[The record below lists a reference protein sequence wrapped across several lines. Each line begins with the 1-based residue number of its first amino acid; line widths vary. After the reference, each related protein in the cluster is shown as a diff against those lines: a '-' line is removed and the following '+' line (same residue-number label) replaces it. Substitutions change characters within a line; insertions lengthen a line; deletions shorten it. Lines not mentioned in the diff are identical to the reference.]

1 MNVYHGTS
9 AANGRRILREGIKP
23 RRVVRGRNILLSPG
37 NFEAPSHPDAV
48 YLAFYWA
55 PMYAILATTKH
66 RENLCLVEI
75 QLDKLNEE
83 KLIPDED
90 FLCFIGASLFAQDE
104 TYQPTTEEIRTFAIE
119 AMTTYRGLWAKS
131 LEEWSACAYLGTV
144 PGSAVRRVIFI
155 NWSEIER
162 YEAYMAKRAQEDIDQ
177 RFIRIAAVPHDLAFW
192 RSVTRAFFQPRSDTS
207 FDLPFV
213 WGRAVDNFSLD
224 MHSIHGPNHWIVVEL
239 GAEFLARDTGADL
252 DVLRLFSVLH
262 DACRCDDGDDPLHGH
277 RAAELAAQWRGELFQ
292 LDDARFALLDQALR
306 FHADGQTSTD
316 PTIGT
321 CWDAD
326 RLDLPRVGIPI
337 DPAYLSTEAARRA
350 VLQS

>member
-1 MNVYHGTS
+1 MLVYHGTS

-23 RRVVRGRNILLSPG
+23 RRVMRGRNMLLTPG
-37 NFEAPSHPDAV
+37 NFEGASHADAV

-55 PMYAILATTKH
+55 PMYAIVAAAQQQD
-66 RENLCLVEI
+66 NLCLVEI
-75 QLDKLNEE
+75 DLARLDEE
-83 KLIPDED
+83 KLMPDED
-90 FLCFIGASLFAQDE
+90 FLEIIGGHVFDQDE
-104 TYQPTTEEIRTFAIE
+104 IKPTHEEIRSMAMS
-119 AMTTYRGLWAKS
+119 AMTTHRGLWRQS
-131 LEEWSACAYLGTV
+131 LEDWSACAYQGIV
-144 PGSAVRRVIFI
+144 PSCAVKRVVFVDCKQM
-155 NWSEIER
+155 EPYRVFAVKQARKFLDTE
-162 YEAYMAKRAQEDIDQ
+162 EPLKKV
-177 RFIRIAAVPHDLAFW
+177 VPHNLAFW
-192 RSVTRAFFQPRSDTS
+192 RSVTRAFFQTRSDTS

-213 WGRAVDNFSLD
+213 WVRAVDGFSLD
-224 MHSIHGPNHWIVVEL
+224 LQSIHGPNHWIVVEL

-292 LDDARFALLDQALR
+292 LDDARFSLLDQALR
-306 FHADGQTSTD
+306 FHADGQTSED

-326 RLDLPRVGIPI
+326 RLDLPRVGMPV
-337 DPAYLSTEAARRA
+337 DSAYLSTEAARRA